1 MINIYNVSKKIK
13 GKQILTNINYEFN
26 EGMIYGLCGPNGSG
40 KTMILRLIAGLIHP
54 TEGRVEVDGK
64 VLNKYNSFP
73 SSVGIIIENMEL
85 LPQLNAYENLK
96 LLSQI
101 KDIATDNDIFNVLE
115 RVDLKS
121 DQIVKKYS
129 LGMKQR
135 LNIAQAIFE
144 KPQLLLLD
152 EPTNALDESG
162 IKIVH
167 KILLEEKKRGACII
181 IATHNKE
188 DINVLCDKILR
199 VTDGCM
205 EEINV
210 Y

>member
-101 KDIATDNDIFNVLE
+101 KDIATDNDIFNVLD

-162 IKIVH
+162 IKLVH

>member
-1 MINIYNVSKKIK
+1 MINIYKVSKKIK

-162 IKIVH
+162 IKLVH

>member
-1 MINIYNVSKKIK
+1 
-13 GKQILTNINYEFN
+13 
-26 EGMIYGLCGPNGSG
+26 
-40 KTMILRLIAGLIHP
+40 MILRLIAGLIHP

-162 IKIVH
+162 IKLVH

>member
-1 MINIYNVSKKIK
+1 MINIYNVSKKIN

-26 EGMIYGLCGPNGSG
+26 EGLIYGLCGPNGSG

-162 IKIVH
+162 IKLVH

>member
-115 RVDLKS
+115 RVDLRS

-162 IKIVH
+162 IKLVH

>member
-13 GKQILTNINYEFN
+13 CKQILTNINYEFN

-162 IKIVH
+162 IKLVH

>member
-96 LLSQI
+96 LLAQM
-101 KDIATDNDIFNVLE
+101 KDIGTDNDIFNVLE

-162 IKIVH
+162 IKLVH

>member
-26 EGMIYGLCGPNGSG
+26 EGLIYGLCGPNGSG

-162 IKIVH
+162 IKLVH
-167 KILLEEKKRGACII
+167 KILLEEKKRS
-181 IATHNKE
+181 
-188 DINVLCDKILR
+188 
-199 VTDGCM
+199 
-205 EEINV
+205 V
-210 Y
+210 YYNSDS

>member
-26 EGMIYGLCGPNGSG
+26 EGLIYGLCGPNGSG

-144 KPQLLLLD
+144 KPQLHLLD

-162 IKIVH
+162 IKLVH

>member
-162 IKIVH
+162 IKLVH

-199 VTDGCM
+199 DTDGCM

>member
-1 MINIYNVSKKIK
+1 
-13 GKQILTNINYEFN
+13 
-26 EGMIYGLCGPNGSG
+26 
-40 KTMILRLIAGLIHP
+40 
-54 TEGRVEVDGK
+54 
-64 VLNKYNSFP
+64 
-73 SSVGIIIENMEL
+73 
-85 LPQLNAYENLK
+85 
-96 LLSQI
+96 
-101 KDIATDNDIFNVLE
+101 
-115 RVDLKS
+115 
-121 DQIVKKYS
+121 
-129 LGMKQR
+129 MKQR

-162 IKIVH
+162 IKLVH

>member
-162 IKIVH
+162 IKLVH

>member
-1 MINIYNVSKKIK
+1 MINICNVSKKIK

-162 IKIVH
+162 IKLVH

>member
-26 EGMIYGLCGPNGSG
+26 EGLIYGLCGPNGSG

-162 IKIVH
+162 IKLVH

>member
-101 KDIATDNDIFNVLE
+101 KDIATDNVLE
-115 RVDLKS
+115 RVDWKS

-162 IKIVH
+162 IKLVH

>member
-26 EGMIYGLCGPNGSG
+26 EGLIYGLCGPNGSG

-85 LPQLNAYENLK
+85 LPQLNAYENHK

-162 IKIVH
+162 IKLVH